1 MDGANAKLAAIMV
14 ELMSL
19 REEMRAEASSRAA
32 AEAASLAEL
41 RSLRS
46 ELAAARDDAAF
57 AHEEVKQLVQELQ
70 EQVHAQQQQQSQP
83 PQPPPPH
90 QQQQVAGAGAGA
102 AGVDSGADH
111 LPALRADAL
120 SFSYGASLHDGRA
133 DAGASAWGGNDGVGS
148 SAEDGTDGSVEEAYA
163 YETQAA
169 EPNVYAYANEGVD
182 VGSESLG
189 EAGEFEEFSSGAGA
203 RPMPAPRSATAKT
216 SSGRSAKIVAKTALH
231 TAASSRRLAD
241 KVAQALIDAPRDI
254 FAVDS
259 TNRTPLHCAAYGG
272 SVAAIALLLEAEGG
286 ATVVNWPSKYGTP
299 LMCALRSPVDS
310 FAGPCAAR
318 LIMAGADTSA
328 TDPETGEAAAEIIK
342 RRRLTAALGAMTRL
356 GAAGGGQ
363 GRS

>member
-1 MDGANAKLAAIMV
+1 M
-14 ELMSL
+14 
-19 REEMRAEASSRAA
+19 
-32 AEAASLAEL
+32 
-41 RSLRS
+41 
-46 ELAAARDDAAF
+46 
-57 AHEEVKQLVQELQ
+57 
-70 EQVHAQQQQQSQP
+70 QVHAQQQQQSQP

-90 QQQQVAGAGAGA
+90 QQQQAAGAGAGA

-148 SAEDGTDGSVEEAYA
+148 SAEDGADGSVEEAYA
-163 YETQAA
+163 SYETQAA
-169 EPNVYAYANEGVD
+169 EPNVYAYENEGAD

>member
-1 MDGANAKLAAIMV
+1 MK
-14 ELMSL
+14 
-19 REEMRAEASSRAA
+19 
-32 AEAASLAEL
+32 
-41 RSLRS
+41 
-46 ELAAARDDAAF
+46 
-57 AHEEVKQLVQELQ
+57 
-70 EQVHAQQQQQSQP
+70 
-83 PQPPPPH
+83 
-90 QQQQVAGAGAGA
+90 
-102 AGVDSGADH
+102 
-111 LPALRADAL
+111 
-120 SFSYGASLHDGRA
+120 
-133 DAGASAWGGNDGVGS
+133 
-148 SAEDGTDGSVEEAYA
+148 
-163 YETQAA
+163 
-169 EPNVYAYANEGVD
+169 NEGVD